1 MVWQLLGYKIQFQFS
16 FSTKMSKLKTFLLY
30 FSLLIL
36 FQAINCLGE
45 EPVLAS
51 VTWNKKNGFQI
62 VEELLDMEK
71 DGAGETVAVANFTN
85 AVNQTGWSYLEIKT
99 CSDPKRAKLLIKKL
113 CSTPLSPKNEVLNH
127 HSKIHM
133 GAQ

>member
-1 MVWQLLGYKIQFQFS
+1 M
-16 FSTKMSKLKTFLLY
+16 LY

-36 FQAINCLGE
+36 FQAIVCLGE

-71 DGAGETVAVANFTN
+71 DGVGETVAVANFTN

-99 CSDPKRAKLLIKKL
+99 SSKFSDEIQVSLFSRM
-113 CSTPLSPKNEVLNH
+113 
-127 HSKIHM
+127 KIS
-133 GAQ
+133 

>member
-36 FQAINCLGE
+36 FQETVCLGE

-99 CSDPKRAKLLIKKL
+99 SSKFPDEIQVSLK
-113 CSTPLSPKNEVLNH
+113 SNENFVK
-127 HSKIHM
+127 SVF
-133 GAQ
+133 